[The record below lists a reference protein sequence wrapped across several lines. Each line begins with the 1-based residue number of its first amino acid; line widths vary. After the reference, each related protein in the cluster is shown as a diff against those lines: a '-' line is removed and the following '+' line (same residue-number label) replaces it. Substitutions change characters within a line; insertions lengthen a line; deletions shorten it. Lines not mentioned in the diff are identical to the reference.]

1 MQADPMGG
9 VCEGLEVIKSAAVF
23 ADGVPDLFRRVG
35 FSRLFEVFN
44 DGFEDADL

>member
-9 VCEGLEVIKSAAVF
+9 VSEGLEVIESAAVF
-23 ADGVPDLFRRVG
+23 ADGVPDLFSREG
-35 FSRLFEVFN
+35 SARLFEVFN